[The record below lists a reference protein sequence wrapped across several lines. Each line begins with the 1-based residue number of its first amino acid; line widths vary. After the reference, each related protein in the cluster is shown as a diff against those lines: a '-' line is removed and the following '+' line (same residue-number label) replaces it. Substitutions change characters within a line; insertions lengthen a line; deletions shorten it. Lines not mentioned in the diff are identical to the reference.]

1 MMPNERERGSEC
13 ARIKEKEKRDNL
25 KEYLNGA
32 LFCLRDEIVPDDWN
46 QKRTLQFG
54 KGVDDVQ
61 NGFLFKRMNTHERTK
76 EQTINIFDSIVD
88 AIWKMFIVL
97 FIFLQTEINKLT
109 LYKLTTASEDALK
122 IVQMIGIS
130 FWIFLML
137 TLLTIV
143 SYIRKRI

>member
-1 MMPNERERGSEC
+1 MILNERESGSEC

-32 LFCLRDEIVPDDWN
+32 LFCLRDEIVSDDWN

-54 KGVDDVQ
+54 KGVDDVR

-97 FIFLQTEINKLT
+97 FIFLQIAINKITFYNLVAAT
-109 LYKLTTASEDALK
+109 EENLKLIKNVD
-122 IVQMIGIS
+122 IG
-130 FWIFLML
+130 FWIFFIL

-143 SYIRKRI
+143 SYTRKRI